1 MQRIGTLLQRL
12 TELSAKEKDY
22 ELIDIDLM
30 LDYTRVVYA
39 DLLELRKNVAI
50 NHVATLPQPEA
61 PKVIHKEVH
70 AVAPVAATTER
81 VIEAIIHP
89 PKEEVKAAPVQEQV
103 PPHLKY
109 ADVPVVDVR
118 THIGIND
125 KYLYLSELFNND
137 KSAYDEAIKR
147 LNTFTSLQAATKW
160 VDAELVPK
168 YNWDKE
174 NETVQSFYGLLNNCF
189 LSM

>member
-1 MQRIGTLLQRL
+1 MQRISTLLQRL

-50 NHVATLPQPEA
+50 NHVAAPPQAEA
-61 PKVIHKEVH
+61 PKVTH

-81 VIEAIIHP
+81 VIEAIVQQA
-89 PKEEVKAAPVQEQV
+89 PKEEVKAESVQVQV
-103 PPHLKY
+103 PPQVKY
-109 ADVPVVDVR
+109 ADVPMVDVR

-137 KSAYDEAIKR
+137 KSAYDDAIKR
-147 LNTFTSLQAATKW
+147 LNTFTSLQDATKW
-160 VDAELVPK
+160 MDKELAAK

-174 NETVQSFYGLLNNCF
+174 SETVQSFYGLLSNCF